1 MLWSGAMNRHW
12 KIRKIRYNRPSFK
25 DRDLRHPNLWV
36 GGLLFYEWK
45 PKQLGFLVEKRKA
58 GWTYVMKICKTKKEE
73 VKSPAGSGWASQ
85 ALCDKLLH
93 LLKPKFFIC
102 TKRRPEQGTYIAAPS
117 PGAFATNSQHL
128 FAEAPPPGFQ
138 NLLCLSAWR
147 VGSTWEFSHHLP
159 QWQPLTKD
167 WNVGH
172 ENTPVLSPLLEQ
184 L

>member
-1 MLWSGAMNRHW
+1 MLWSGAVNRHW

-85 ALCDKLLH
+85 APCDKLLH

-117 PGAFATNSQHL
+117 Q
-128 FAEAPPPGFQ
+128 
-138 NLLCLSAWR
+138 
-147 VGSTWEFSHHLP
+147 
-159 QWQPLTKD
+159 
-167 WNVGH
+167 
-172 ENTPVLSPLLEQ
+172 VLSLPTASTCLLKGHPQASRICFAWVHGESEVPENSVITYPKGSP
-184 L
+184 